1 MDNRRGWKLAQIE
14 FGEHWI
20 SHLGPL
26 EVHMDTLVTTWIS
39 MILLILLA
47 LVITRNLNRIP
58 DGLQS
63 FAEMVMEFVEGI
75 SIDQMGK
82 EGCKHVALIASLFL
96 FILVG
101 NLLGQLPWRIYHLQ
115 QGEFASPTNDL
126 NVTVGLALIVSA
138 YYFIAG
144 ISKKG
149 LRYFKHY
156 LEPFWFLLP
165 INMLEDL
172 TRPLTLSL
180 RLFGNILAGEVI
192 ILIALAFVPLLAPIP
207 VMLFELFVAFLQA
220 FIFTILSASYIGAVL
235 AEHDH

>member
-1 MDNRRGWKLAQIE
+1 MAQLQ

-20 SHLGPL
+20 SHFGPL

-47 LVITRNLNRIP
+47 LVVTRNLSRIP
-58 DGLQS
+58 DGIQS
-63 FAEMVMEFVEGI
+63 FAEIIMEFLEGLSVE
-75 SIDQMGK
+75 QMGK
-82 EGCKHVALIASLFL
+82 EGYKHVAIIASLFL

-101 NLLGQLPWRIYHLQ
+101 NLLGQLPWRVYHLE

-126 NVTVGLALIVSA
+126 NVTIALALVVSL
-138 YYFIAG
+138 YYFSAG
-144 ISKKG
+144 IAKKG
-149 LRYFKHY
+149 LGYFKHY
-156 LEPFWFLLP
+156 LQPFWFLLP
-165 INMLEDL
+165 INILEDF

-192 ILIALAFVPLLAPIP
+192 ILVLLAFVPLVAPVP

-235 AEHDH
+235 AEHEHH